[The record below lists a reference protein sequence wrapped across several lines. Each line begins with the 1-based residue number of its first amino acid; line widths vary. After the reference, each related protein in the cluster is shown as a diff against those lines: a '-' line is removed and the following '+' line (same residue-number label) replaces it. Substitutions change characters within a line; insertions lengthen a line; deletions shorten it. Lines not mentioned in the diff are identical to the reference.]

1 MDGVSSRRANKKDA
15 AGEVWQMLM
24 QFAQAQWMQAAG
36 KLQKIGLTPGHLKLL
51 MLLEPG
57 VARPMGALA
66 QEFACDASTMTW
78 LVDRLEERALVERR
92 SMPGDRR
99 VKAVALT
106 RSGAEMKRKAQERLF
121 QPPAALANLD
131 RETLE
136 GLRAIF
142 IDLSERPEIET
153 A

>member
-1 MDGVSSRRANKKDA
+1 MLGVSARRTTKADE
-15 AGEVWQMLM
+15 AGEVWRLLM
-24 QFAQAQWMQAAG
+24 QFAQAQWMQAAR
-36 KLQKIGLTPGHLKLL
+36 KLQQIGLTPGHLKLL

-92 SMPGDRR
+92 SLPGERR

-106 RSGAEMKRKAQERLF
+106 HSGAEMKCTAQEKLF
-121 QPPAALANLD
+121 QPPTALANLD

-136 GLRAIF
+136 HLHQIFTDLGVRAT
-142 IDLSERPEIET
+142 S
-153 A
+153 